1 MCHHCDKRGHLA
13 KVCRSKQSNT
23 SWTTSQWNSG
33 QGNHSTKWVGL
44 EEAEMESDG
53 FVETPVLQVKGT
65 SERLLIATL
74 EIDEVMVLM
83 EVDTGAAV
91 TLMSKE
97 TQKSLFPKVKLQ
109 KPKVRLQTYTAKQLS
124 VLGVLTVQ
132 VVYRGYTGSH
142 TLYVVQGNGPTLLGH
157 DWIQRLA

>member
-1 MCHHCDKRGHLA
+1 
-13 KVCRSKQSNT
+13 
-23 SWTTSQWNSG
+23 
-33 QGNHSTKWVGL
+33 
-44 EEAEMESDG
+44 MESDG

-74 EIDEVMVLM
+74 EIDEVVVLM

-91 TLMSKE
+91 TLMSEE

-109 KPKVRLQTYTAKQLS
+109 KPKVRLQTYTTKQLS

-132 VVYRGYTGSH
+132 VVYRDYTGSH
-142 TLYVVQGNGPTLLGH
+142 TLYVVQVHEQAYTAWP
-157 DWIQRLA
+157 